1 MLAKPGDDP
10 RMTKPDLVQQLRL
23 VAVQQ
28 LDFSLSES
36 NDQEVHCEIHR
47 VPLVR
52 CSIRY
57 RRQTESVDHG
67 KSGRKAFS

>member
-57 RRQTESVDHG
+57 R
-67 KSGRKAFS
+67 